1 MKELR
6 QFVKGGGG
14 RPFILKIRFCA
25 MGWGDGLDMYQQLL
39 GGFGSMRAIL
49 PMRGLTCGWMSKS
62 YMPIQSWGK
71 SGVLSYFF
79 SYASHG
85 QYCAHGPKT
94 TIKLMV
100 RVHAITPN
108 PWVKIMFERP
118 ERATANKYT
127 K

>member
-49 PMRGLTCGWMSKS
+49 PMRGLTCGLMSKS

-71 SGVLSYFF
+71 SGALAYFGLKIGYSGYIFWDVDFKFVLPIICINIKRQIQLEVNWTQLDYF
-79 SYASHG
+79 
-85 QYCAHGPKT
+85 
-94 TIKLMV
+94 IL
-100 RVHAITPN
+100 
-108 PWVKIMFERP
+108 
-118 ERATANKYT
+118 
-127 K
+127 

>member
-1 MKELR
+1 MNRMVPIAKLYLILLSF
-6 QFVKGGGG
+6 QF
-14 RPFILKIRFCA
+14 
-25 MGWGDGLDMYQQLL
+25 
-39 GGFGSMRAIL
+39 
-49 PMRGLTCGWMSKS
+49 
-62 YMPIQSWGK
+62 
-71 SGVLSYFF
+71 LSYFF